1 MEFCLPKDFKPEF
14 EKLSAKDFAPRDKW
28 ILHRLNDTAK
38 IVNESMLKYD
48 FGEVT
53 QAVNTYIINN
63 LCNTYLELV
72 KPTAKIDSSSTTT
85 SERTNVSRNVLFYA
99 LEQGLRLLH
108 PMMPF
113 ITEELWQRLTKPAD
127 KDKSTIMLASYPV
140 FQASLQFDD
149 AVESTEKTLAL
160 IRACDKI
167 RTCCVCSLRI
177 MHFRT
182 SKHSNTGTN
191 YQLKNKTHPKSYVIT
206 KNEKVKSMIS
216 SQIDDIVALGKVESA
231 EILSDSSS
239 LGASCIEVVID
250 DTVKIALE
258 LKGMID
264 VDKEIKRYQKKMG
277 KLAPQI
283 ERAEKNSKNE
293 AMPEKV
299 RQASADKLKKLSE
312 EKISLEALIK
322 KFEAFRSS

>member
-1 MEFCLPKDFKPEF
+1 
-14 EKLSAKDFAPRDKW
+14 
-28 ILHRLNDTAK
+28 
-38 IVNESMLKYD
+38 
-48 FGEVT
+48 
-53 QAVNTYIINN
+53 
-63 LCNTYLELV
+63 
-72 KPTAKIDSSSTTT
+72 
-85 SERTNVSRNVLFYA
+85 
-99 LEQGLRLLH
+99 
-108 PMMPF
+108 
-113 ITEELWQRLTKPAD
+113 
-127 KDKSTIMLASYPV
+127 
-140 FQASLQFDD
+140 
-149 AVESTEKTLAL
+149 
-160 IRACDKI
+160 
-167 RTCCVCSLRI
+167 

-293 AMPEKV
+293 GMPEKV
-299 RQASADKLKKLSE
+299 RQVAEERLKKLIE